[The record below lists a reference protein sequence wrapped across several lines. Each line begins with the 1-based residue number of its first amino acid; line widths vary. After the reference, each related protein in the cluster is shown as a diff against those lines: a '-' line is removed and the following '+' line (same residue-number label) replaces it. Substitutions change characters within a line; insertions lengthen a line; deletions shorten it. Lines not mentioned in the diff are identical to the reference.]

1 MAVRVARDQ
10 KIDLEV
16 YSADGAVLV
25 LASWDEAD
33 EQENPALEMEVL
45 AKYFALNGGNV

>member
-10 KIDLEV
+10 TIDLEV
-16 YSADGAVLV
+16 YSTDGAVLII
-25 LASWDEAD
+25 ASWDEDD
-33 EQENPALEMEVL
+33 EQESPALEMEVL